1 MLLSE
6 AMNKIRYKAENLI
19 VNDVSENGLDIM
31 LAAMISELVH
41 KDIQMMANEYMTNKI
56 AGLSEE
62 LETTKKELAN
72 GKQTQTDVTS
82 DSKGAGSLTG
92 QSPDSQDS
100 GATNSGQP
108 EA

>member
-19 VNDVSENGLDIM
+19 VNEVSENGLDIM

-72 GKQTQTDVTS
+72 GKQTDVTS